1 MSQAPSEVSLPRSLR
16 LLDLVLLTVI
26 SVVNISSIANSAQ
39 FGMASL
45 VLWGVALLLF
55 LLPSSLS
62 VIELNSRIPGEGGIY
77 LWTREAW
84 GDGHAFVVGWCY
96 WLCNIVWFPTM
107 LITVATFFLYIGGDS
122 WMGIQDEPV
131 YQALF
136 CLGLLWTVSL
146 LNIIGLER
154 AKWIQNLGGISLI
167 VILLSLFGLGGYY
180 LLQFGPSQ
188 SLAEASYWP
197 DWGDFSL
204 WPYFALITFSFGGME
219 LTPIMAGESQNPR
232 RMIPRSTFLSALIVG
247 LLYFGSTLILLLIQ
261 PQGEV
266 VIVSAV
272 ADAFQTI
279 AQRLGWP
286 YLANLSGIFMTLA
299 LVGTLGAWMT
309 ANSRIPFVIGLDRYL
324 PRQLAD
330 LHPRFGTPYIS
341 ILAQAVIV
349 SILFLLSLAGASVKG
364 AYLLLLDMSVIL
376 YFIPFVYMFGLLWV
390 HRLRRT
396 GESQALMPLGS
407 QSWRAALIALL
418 GGVITLFS
426 IVISCIPSKDVA
438 NPKLFLLKLIGGG
451 LLLLI
456 LGVLSFR
463 LYQKRRKG

>member
-1 MSQAPSEVSLPRSLR
+1 MSQDPTEVSLPRSLR
-16 LLDLVLLTVI
+16 LFDLVLLTVI
-26 SVVNISSIANSAQ
+26 SVVNVSSIANSAQ
-39 FGMASL
+39 FGMGSL
-45 VLWGVALLLF
+45 LLWLVALLLF

-77 LWTREAW
+77 LWTREAL

-107 LITVATFFLYIGGDS
+107 LITVATFFLYIGGDT
-122 WMGIQDEPV
+122 WMGIQDEPF
-131 YQALF
+131 YQAVF
-136 CLGLLWTVSL
+136 CLGLLWGVSL

-167 VILLSLFGLGGYY
+167 IILLALFGLGGFY
-180 LLQFGPSQ
+180 LWQFGPSQ
-188 SLAEASYWP
+188 SLEAASFWP
-197 DWGDFSL
+197 DWSDFSL

-219 LTPIMAGESQNPR
+219 LTPIMAGESHNPR

-247 LLYFGSTLILLLIQ
+247 LLYLASTLILLLIQ

-272 ADAFQTI
+272 ADAFQTM
-279 AQRLGWP
+279 AQGLGWP
-286 YLANLSGIFMTLA
+286 WLANLSGIMMTLA

-324 PRQLAD
+324 PKQLAN
-330 LHPRFGTPYIS
+330 LHPRFATPYVS

-349 SILFLLSLAGASVKG
+349 SVLFLLSLAGASVKG

-376 YFIPFVYMFGLLWV
+376 YFIPFVYMFALLWI

-396 GESQALMPLGS
+396 GESQAIMPLGK
-407 QSWRAALIALL
+407 QRWTAGLIAFA
-418 GGVITLFS
+418 GAAITIFS

-438 NPKLFLLKLIGGG
+438 HPKLFLLKLLGGG
-451 LLLLI
+451 LLLLS
-456 LGVLSFR
+456 LGLLSFW
-463 LYQKRRKG
+463 LYQKRRKE